1 MSDSMKKTSLAAGLI
16 TTYLFFF
23 YFSGCTHLLMKISGH
38 TTSVGLRQAIYMSL
52 LWFIPV
58 LIFPRQQKSVA
69 TAIGIVLWLS
79 SAISLGYYCIY
90 QQTFSTSILF
100 IIFESN
106 IKESTEFVGQYFR
119 WWMIPVL
126 IAHTAIAYALWR
138 TIKPIETSLRVRTGI
153 SIGIVVFLFAVPALG
168 LCTSKRGCTLGTAID
183 RIQVRMEPAEPWQF
197 IMGYAQYRKQLQEME
212 NLRQANAALPPLSGL
227 VDHNINAN
235 STLVLIIG
243 ESTNRGHMGIYGYS
257 RDTTPRL
264 SAIKNELL
272 LFDNVVS
279 SRPTTIESL
288 MQVLSFADQEHPTLY
303 LEKPTLMNM
312 MKQAGY
318 RSYWITNQQTLTKRN
333 TMLTNFSKQTD
344 EQFYMNT
351 SREQNSRQYDT
362 NVLAPLAQVLKENA
376 PKKFIVIHLLGT
388 HLKYEYRYPEEY
400 DVFKDGNGVT
410 TTHDE
415 DKLKYINR
423 YDNAV
428 LFNDFVVSSII
439 EQLRS
444 TNTPTRMAYFSDH
457 GEDVYDSP
465 PHHILGRNESM
476 PTAPMYTIP
485 MIVWSSSNWQDADQ
499 QAAHMRANLQRPYS
513 NAHFIHSWA
522 DLANISF
529 DELDRTKSLASPL
542 LKDYPLLV
550 GDPFEPKTLRP
561 LSQ

>member
-1 MSDSMKKTSLAAGLI
+1 MKKTSLAAGLI
-16 TTYLFFF
+16 STYLFFF

-38 TTSVGLRQAIYMSL
+38 TTSVGLRQALYMSL
-52 LWFIPV
+52 LWFIP
-58 LIFPRQQKSVA
+58 LFTFPRHQKA
-69 TAIGIVLWLS
+69 ITGGIGILLWLS
-79 SAISLGYYCIY
+79 SLISLGYYCIY
-90 QQTFSTSILF
+90 QQTFSTSVLF

-106 IKESTEFVGQYFR
+106 IKESSEFIGQYFR

-126 IAHTAIAYALWR
+126 IAHTAIALLLWR
-138 TIKPIETSLRVRTGI
+138 RVKPIDMSLRAR
-153 SIGIVVFLFAVPALG
+153 SITCVVIALFLFVAPVASN
-168 LCTSKRGCTLGTAID
+168 CSSKRPCTTEQMVD
-183 RIQVRMEPAEPWQF
+183 RIQKRMEPAEPWQF

-212 NLRQANAALPPLSGL
+212 NLRQANAALPPLNGL
-227 VDHNINAN
+227 VDHNINPT

-288 MQVLSFADQEHPTLY
+288 IQVLSFADQEHPTLY

-318 RSYWITNQQTLTKRN
+318 RSYWITNQQTLTRRN
-333 TMLTNFSKQTD
+333 TMLTNFSQQTD

-362 NVLAPLAQVLKENA
+362 NVLAPLAKVLKEDA

-400 DVFKDGNGVT
+400 DVFKDASGVT

-415 DKLKYINR
+415 AKLKYINR

-465 PHHILGRNESM
+465 PHHILGRNESI

-485 MIVWSSSNWQDADQ
+485 MIVWSSSNWQDADE
-499 QAAHMRANLQRPYS
+499 QAAHMRANLHRPYS

-522 DLANISF
+522 DMANISF
-529 DELDRTKSLASPL
+529 DELDRTKSFASPL
-542 LKDYPLLV
+542 LKDYPLIV

-561 LSQ
+561 LPQ